1 MRAPRLFRDRAPLAS
16 KVPEITGLFWVTK
29 VLTTGMGETTSD
41 FMVTTI
47 DPVIAVGVTF
57 ILFAVALV
65 LQFRTRRYVPGV
77 YWLTVVMVSVFGTM
91 AADVAHVQFGV
102 PYEISTIGFAIL
114 LAAIFVVWHRTERTL
129 SIHSIDTT
137 RREVFYWATV
147 LTTFA
152 LGTAAGD
159 WTAHD
164 LGLGYF
170 QSGLL
175 FLAAILVPAVAYL
188 FLRLNAVV
196 AFWVAYILTRPL
208 GASFADWLGVGPER
222 GGVGIGTGIV
232 SLVLALGITVC
243 VGVLTRL
250 QAHTV
255 VAAKVTSRTSRPERP
270 PAVQG

>member
-1 MRAPRLFRDRAPLAS
+1 MRTSRLFHEHAPLAS
-16 KVPEITGLFWVTK
+16 KVPEITALFWVTK
-29 VLTTGMGETTSD
+29 ILTTGMGETTSD
-41 FMVTTI
+41 FVVTTI
-47 DPVIAVGVTF
+47 DPVVAVAVTF
-57 ILFAVALV
+57 VLLATSLV

-77 YWLTVVMVSVFGTM
+77 YWLAVVLVSVFGTM

-102 PYEISTIGFAIL
+102 PYEVSTIGFAVV
-114 LAAIFVVWHRTERTL
+114 LAAIFLVWHRTERTL
-129 SIHSIDTT
+129 SIHSITTT

-196 AFWVAYILTRPL
+196 AFWTAYILTRPL

-232 SLVLALGITVC
+232 SLVLAVGITVC
-243 VGVLTRL
+243 VVVLSRQTGQYRGRAKGHIPRL
-250 QAHTV
+250 V
-255 VAAKVTSRTSRPERP
+255 RD
-270 PAVQG
+270 